1 MGKERQKVGRRG
13 EDEAC
18 QYLIGKGHTIV
29 ERNWR
34 RGHRE
39 TDIISL
45 KGNELHFVEV
55 KSRTEPTAADPE
67 VNVNRAKRRNMISCA
82 LAFLNGTGRRQ
93 LPEDLEICL
102 DVLTVVFHADGKVS
116 EIEYYPKAFI
126 PIYD

>member
-1 MGKERQKVGRRG
+1 MGKERQRVGRQG

-18 QYLIGKGHTIV
+18 LYLIKLGHTIV

-34 RGHRE
+34 CGHLE

-45 KGNELHFVEV
+45 IGNELHFVEV
-55 KSRTEPTAADPE
+55 KSRTEPVAADPE
-67 VNVNRAKRRNMISCA
+67 VNVNRNKRRRIVSCA
-82 LAFLNGTGRRQ
+82 LAYLNSEKRAW
-93 LPEDLEICL
+93 LPEDLELCL
-102 DVLTVVFHADGKVS
+102 DVITVVFRENED

>member
-1 MGKERQKVGRRG
+1 MGKERQRVGRQG

-18 QYLIGKGHTIV
+18 LYLIKLGHTIV

-34 RGHRE
+34 YGHLE

-45 KGNELHFVEV
+45 IGNELHFVEV
-55 KSRTEPTAADPE
+55 KSRTEPVAADPE
-67 VNVNRAKRRNMISCA
+67 VNVNRNKRRRIVSCA
-82 LAFLNGTGRRQ
+82 LAYLNSEKRAW
-93 LPEDLEICL
+93 LPEDLELCL
-102 DVLTVVFHADGKVS
+102 DVITVVFRENED

>member
-1 MGKERQKVGRRG
+1 MGKERQRVGRQG

-18 QYLIGKGHTIV
+18 LYLIKLGHTIV

-34 RGHRE
+34 CGHLE

-45 KGNELHFVEV
+45 IGNELHFVEV
-55 KSRTEPTAADPE
+55 KSRTEPVAADPE
-67 VNVNRAKRRNMISCA
+67 VNVNRSKRRRIVSCA
-82 LAFLNGTGRRQ
+82 LAYLNSEKRAW
-93 LPEDLEICL
+93 LPEDLELCL
-102 DVLTVVFHADGKVS
+102 DVITVVFRENED

>member
-1 MGKERQKVGRRG
+1 MEKERQRVGRQG

-18 QYLIGKGHTIV
+18 LYLIKLGHTIV

-34 RGHRE
+34 CGHLE

-45 KGNELHFVEV
+45 IGNELHFVEV
-55 KSRTEPTAADPE
+55 KSRTEPVAADPE
-67 VNVNRAKRRNMISCA
+67 VNVNRNKRRRIVSCA
-82 LAFLNGTGRRQ
+82 LAYLNSEKRAW
-93 LPEDLEICL
+93 LPEDLELCL
-102 DVLTVVFHADGKVS
+102 DVITVVFRENED

>member
-1 MGKERQKVGRRG
+1 MGKERQRVGRQG

-18 QYLIGKGHTIV
+18 LYLIKLGHTIV

-34 RGHRE
+34 CGHLE

-45 KGNELHFVEV
+45 IGNELHFVEV
-55 KSRTEPTAADPE
+55 KSRTEPVAADPE
-67 VNVNRAKRRNMISCA
+67 VNVNRNKRRRIVSCA
-82 LAFLNGTGRRQ
+82 LAYLNSEKRAW
-93 LPEDLEICL
+93 LPEDLDLCL
-102 DVLTVVFHADGKVS
+102 DVITVVFRENED